1 MVYKFL
7 NEYLA
12 KLQML
17 TAGQSSDGGGSS
29 TIRDKET
36 TLMHDKTIN

>member
-17 TAGQSSDGGGSS
+17 TAGQSSDGGDS
-29 TIRDKET
+29 TLTVGWTT
-36 TLMHDKTIN
+36 TLTAA